1 MDLQTPCDP
10 FKETTPDKLIN
21 LLPLC
26 TYERERVKERDQ
38 IIKKKTEKENAVKIG
53 LYIKWNES
61 STRKGTKMNP

>member
-26 TYERERVKERDQ
+26 MYERERKKENDQ
-38 IIKKKTEKENAVKIG
+38 IIKRKQRKK
-53 LYIKWNES
+53 
-61 STRKGTKMNP
+61 MQ

>member
-53 LYIKWNES
+53 LYIK
-61 STRKGTKMNP
+61 